1 MAAEV
6 IICRL
11 ATNSRPSSLAEFER
25 RADHEKEGL
34 VTGLLDNLV
43 QLATVQNLPSVTPR
57 GAMSKHEKRA
67 QS

>member
-1 MAAEV
+1 M

-25 RADHEKEGL
+25 RADHKKEGL
-34 VTGLLDNLV
+34 VTGLVLDDLV
-43 QLATVQNLPSVTPR
+43 QLATIQNLPSVTPR
-57 GAMSKHEKRA
+57 GTMSKHEKRA

>member
-34 VTGLLDNLV
+34 VTGLLDDL
-43 QLATVQNLPSVTPR
+43 VQNLPSVTPR
-57 GAMSKHEKRA
+57 GAMSKHEIR
-67 QS
+67 